1 MLRRILSSTLE
12 AAVRIHFGL
21 TQAELGRYLG
31 VSERQVGNLEAGRR
45 LASAAVN
52 QRLERL
58 AQLLPPPEGT
68 GPTLPAS
75 SPLALPNASA
85 KEALAAALPD
95 FGPLAAGP
103 LQARQRQVASQAAAL
118 RWGLHR
124 DGKRETLQQRREWGL
139 AVLQAALPGEGVD
152 AVERAHIARWLR
164 VLAADV
170 VAAAPSP
177 DAVAARA
184 LAVVRLLALDVEAAA
199 LAQLL
204 AGGA

>member
-1 MLRRILSSTLE
+1 MSRAIHSNTLE
-12 AAVRIHFGL
+12 KAVREHFGL

-31 VSERQVGNLEAGRR
+31 VNNRQISNLEAGRR

-58 AQLLPPPEGT
+58 ARLLPPPEGT

-75 SPLALPNASA
+75 SPLALPDASA
-85 KEALAAALPD
+85 TEALAALPD

-139 AVLQAALPGEGVD
+139 AVLQAALPGEGAD

-170 VAAAPSP
+170 VAAVPGP
-177 DAVAARA
+177 EAVAARA